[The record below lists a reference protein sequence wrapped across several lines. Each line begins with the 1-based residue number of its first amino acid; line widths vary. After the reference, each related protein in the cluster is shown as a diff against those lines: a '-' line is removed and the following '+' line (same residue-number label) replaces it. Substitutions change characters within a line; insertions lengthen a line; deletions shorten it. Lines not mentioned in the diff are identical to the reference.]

1 MIADFK
7 KKYLKISKPT
17 KINKII
23 FLDFDNCL
31 VHDINSEPSL
41 KVWELKHGRKHAN
54 DGWFNLPESLDLEL
68 NCIQRNES
76 VYTDFNERTDINT
89 LTVLLTNRPIIL
101 KLEVLNVLN
110 HLGIHLHELT
120 FKSYPE
126 ELKRSRIQRYITDY
140 ANVEEIVF
148 YDDLYGHFLD
158 CQPLVEK
165 HLRIDF
171 NFILVQNETLI
182 AV

>member
-1 MIADFK
+1 M
-7 KKYLKISKPT
+7 KIHNPT

-31 VHDINSEPSL
+31 VHGIDSEQTL
-41 KVWELKHGRKHAN
+41 TAWELKHGCKHAN
-54 DGWFNLPESLDLEL
+54 SGWFNLPESLDLEL

-76 VYTDFNERTDINT
+76 VFNDFNEKTEANT
-89 LTVLLTNRPIIL
+89 LTVLLTNRPTSL
-101 KLEVLNVLN
+101 KIEVLNVLN
-110 HLGIHLHELT
+110 YLGVRLHELT
-120 FKSYPE
+120 FKSYTE
-126 ELKRSRIQRYITDY
+126 ELKSARIERFIADY
-140 ANVEEIVF
+140 PDTEEIVF

-165 HLRIDF
+165 YLKIDF

-182 AV
+182 PV

>member
-1 MIADFK
+1 M
-7 KKYLKISKPT
+7 KISKPT
-17 KINKII
+17 KINKIL

-31 VHDINSEPSL
+31 VHDIDSEQAL
-41 KVWELKHGRKHAN
+41 TAWELKHGSKHAN

-68 NCIQRNES
+68 NYIQRNES
-76 VYTDFNERTDINT
+76 VYNDFNEKTDANT
-89 LTVLLTNRPIIL
+89 LTVLLTNRPTVL
-101 KLEVLNVLN
+101 KTEVLNVLN

-126 ELKRSRIQRYITDY
+126 ELKRARIQRYISDY
-140 ANVEEIVF
+140 PEVKEIVF

-165 HLRIDF
+165 YMKIDF
-171 NFILVQNETLI
+171 NFILVQNETLV